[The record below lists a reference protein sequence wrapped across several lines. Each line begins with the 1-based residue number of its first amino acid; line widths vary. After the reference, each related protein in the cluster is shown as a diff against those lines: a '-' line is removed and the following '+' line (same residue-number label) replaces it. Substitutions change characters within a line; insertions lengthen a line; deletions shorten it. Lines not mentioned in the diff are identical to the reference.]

1 MYQRDLRVV
10 MLSVEHLRKE
20 YQQLSGAST
29 LAVRDVSFSVERGR
43 FASIVGPSGC
53 GKTTLLMC
61 LAGLAR
67 PSSGR
72 VLVDGVEVTG
82 PPATVALVFQD
93 YAKSL
98 LPWRTVIGNVRLGLE
113 AHGRAGIDERAQHH
127 LALVGLDAFAKHYP
141 WELSGGMQQRVA
153 IARALAYGPAVLMMD
168 EPFGS
173 VDALTRLDLEDMLL
187 GVWKELGTTILFVT
201 HDLEEAVYLSDD
213 IHVLSGRPSEIVL
226 SIESKLPRPRDQLAT
241 REHAEFLEH
250 RHAVYARIRA
260 EVGRARERQ

>member
-1 MYQRDLRVV
+1 VN
-10 MLSVEHLRKE
+10 
-20 YQQLSGAST
+20 
-29 LAVRDVSFSVERGR
+29 
-43 FASIVGPSGC
+43 
-53 GKTTLLMC
+53 
-61 LAGLAR
+61 
-67 PSSGR
+67 
-72 VLVDGVEVTG
+72 G

-98 LPWRTVIGNVRLGLE
+98 LPWRSVIGNVRLGLE
-113 AHGRAGIDERAQHH
+113 TRGRADIDERAQHY
-127 LALVGLDAFAKHYP
+127 LGLVGLEGFAKHYP

-241 REHAEFLEH
+241 REHPEFLEH
-250 RHAVYARIRA
+250 RHAIYARIRA
-260 EVGRARERQ
+260 EVARSRERP

>member
-1 MYQRDLRVV
+1 
-10 MLSVEHLRKE
+10 MLFVEHLRKE
-20 YQQLSGAST
+20 YPQLSGAST
-29 LAVRDVSFSVERGR
+29 LAIRDISFTVERRR

-67 PSSGR
+67 ASSGR
-72 VLVDGVEVTG
+72 VVVDGVEVTG
-82 PPATVALVFQD
+82 PPPTVTLVFQD

-113 AHGRAGIDERAQHH
+113 ARRRPAIDARAQHY
-127 LALVGLDAFAKHYP
+127 LELVGLGAFARHYP

-173 VDALTRLDLEDMLL
+173 VDALTRLDLEDLLL

-201 HDLEEAVYLSDD
+201 HDLDEAVYLSDD

-241 REHAEFLEH
+241 REHPEFLEH
-250 RHAVYARIRA
+250 RHAIYATIRTQ
-260 EVGRARERQ
+260 VPRTRGRE